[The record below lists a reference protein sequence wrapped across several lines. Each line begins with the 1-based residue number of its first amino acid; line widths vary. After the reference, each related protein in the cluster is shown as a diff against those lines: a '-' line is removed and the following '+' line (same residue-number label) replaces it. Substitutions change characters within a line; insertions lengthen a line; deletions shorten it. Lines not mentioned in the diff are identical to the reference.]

1 VGKLENKITVITG
14 GIQPNSL
21 AIATRFAQE
30 GARVFILVNGA
41 AEILQDNIRTLTCN
55 IADFDD
61 VSRCFTA
68 LQEEIGYVDILV
80 NNSEAK
86 CEKTLL
92 ETTPEEWNAVLA
104 ANTHSI
110 FYCCKQVLP
119 QMKERRTGKLIN
131 IASPAAWGVVGNAAY
146 AVTKAAMLGVHGTM
160 SRETERYTTTCCTL
174 NPAANATPEE
184 VAQTALLAASEEGRF
199 AHGQIL
205 AVAHSFV
212 Q

>member
-1 VGKLENKITVITG
+1 MGKLENKIAVITG

-30 GARVFILVNGA
+30 GAKVFILVNGA
-41 AEILQDNIRTLTCN
+41 SENLQDNVRTLTCN

-61 VSRCFTA
+61 VTRCFTA
-68 LQEEIGYVDILV
+68 LQEENGYVDILV
-80 NNSEAK
+80 NNSEVK

-92 ETTPEEWNAVLA
+92 ETTPEEWNQVLS

-110 FYCCKQVLP
+110 FYCCKQIFP

-131 IASPAAWGVVGNAAY
+131 ITSPAAYGVAGNAAY

-160 SRETERYTTTCCTL
+160 SRETERYATTCCTL
-174 NPAANATPEE
+174 NPAGNATPEE
-184 VAQTALLAASEEGRF
+184 IAEVAVLAASEDGRF
-199 AHGQIL
+199 LHGQVFSVTHRM
-205 AVAHSFV
+205 A
-212 Q
+212 